1 MQQSVTAG
9 EWPAYLGLLEVNGM
23 KRLLIS
29 LCALALIAGAA
40 SADVPDPS
48 NCTSDLDDVGR
59 LLLIPGGED
68 PWQPNSAADFC
79 VNVRNAADAPI
90 NNAVVEIL
98 VGGQAGNYV
107 GICDFQ
113 ELVKNTD
120 VAGDVCFNIAGGGCY
135 KGFPDACVIRA
146 NGVTIRTYTMVMS
159 PDYTNFDNVGVPG
172 RWDLTVAP
180 TDLASFITA
189 YAGGTGPASC
199 HDYDNNLTTG
209 PTDLAVFVASYYGG
223 TGYCP

>member
-1 MQQSVTAG
+1 
-9 EWPAYLGLLEVNGM
+9 M
-23 KRLLIS
+23 KLLIS
-29 LCALALIAGAA
+29 VCALALIAGVAY
-40 SADVPDPS
+40 ADVPDPT
-48 NCTSDLDDVGR
+48 NCTCDLDDVDR
-59 LLLIPGGED
+59 LLIIPGGD
-68 PWQPNSAADFC
+68 VDGARVWAPNAAANFC
-79 VNVRNAADAPI
+79 VNVRNAANGPI

-120 VAGDVCFNIAGGGCY
+120 ISGNVCFNVAGGGCY

-146 NGVTIRTYTMVMS
+146 NGVTIRTYTNVMS

-172 RWDLTVAP
+172 RWSLTVDP

-199 HDYDNNLTTG
+199 HDYDNNATTG

>member
-1 MQQSVTAG
+1 M
-9 EWPAYLGLLEVNGM
+9 EVNGM
-23 KRLLIS
+23 KQLLIS
-29 LCALALIAGAA
+29 VCALVLIAGAA
-40 SADVPDPS
+40 YADVPDPT
-48 NCTSDLDDVGR
+48 NCTCDLDDVGTGR
-59 LLLIPGGED
+59 LLIIPGGGN
-68 PWQPNSAADFC
+68 PWAPNGAATFN

-107 GICDFQ
+107 GICANQ
-113 ELVKNTD
+113 QLVKNTN
-120 VAGDVCFNIAGGGCY
+120 VSGDVQFNIAGGGCY

-146 NGVTIRTYTMVMS
+146 NGVIIRTYTTVES

-172 RWDLTVAP
+172 RWSLTVDP

-199 HDYDNNLTTG
+199 HDYDMNATTG

-223 TGYCP
+223 TGFCPP